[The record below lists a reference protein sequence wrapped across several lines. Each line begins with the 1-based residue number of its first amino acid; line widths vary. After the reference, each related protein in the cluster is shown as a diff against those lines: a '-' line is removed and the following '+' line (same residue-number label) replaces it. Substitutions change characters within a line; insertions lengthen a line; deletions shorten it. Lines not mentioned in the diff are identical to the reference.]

1 MKAVCIEH
9 ADTPKVGISRIGAI
23 ILERQAGEVHA
34 TPLKRPSPRTP
45 IQAVACFV
53 RCARWAMMSRL
64 ARGQT
69 VIHAQMDVAPGNSIQ
84 LPTSGPSPV
93 RALYPVRA
101 RLRDET
107 DIVIRPIGPEDAER
121 EQDFVR
127 ALSPESRYFR
137 FMTTLRE
144 LPPDMLYRFTHPDFQ
159 RELALAAVAADGA
172 SAKFIG
178 VARCVADSE
187 RTSAEF
193 AVVVAD
199 EWQNRGVGTRLLC
212 ELMRAARA
220 IGLRRIWG
228 DVLASNMR
236 MLGLMVSLGFEI
248 QPAPDDLLLRRVVKL
263 F

>member
-1 MKAVCIEH
+1 
-9 ADTPKVGISRIGAI
+9 
-23 ILERQAGEVHA
+23 
-34 TPLKRPSPRTP
+34 
-45 IQAVACFV
+45 
-53 RCARWAMMSRL
+53 
-64 ARGQT
+64 
-69 VIHAQMDVAPGNSIQ
+69 MDVASSNSPQ
-84 LPTSGPSPV
+84 LPTGSPSPA

-101 RLRDET
+101 RLRDGT
-107 DIVIRPIGPEDAER
+107 DIVIRPMEPEDADR
-121 EQDFVR
+121 EQAFVR

-159 RELALAAVAADGA
+159 RELALAAVVGEGA
-172 SAKFIG
+172 STKFIG
-178 VARCVADSE
+178 VARCVADSD

-193 AVVVAD
+193 AVVVTD

-228 DVLASNMR
+228 DVLASNMQ
-236 MLGLMVSLGFEI
+236 MLGLMVSLGFEL
-248 QPAPDDLLLRRVVKL
+248 QRAPDDPLLRRVVKV